1 MKNFFIIN
9 LLFITLYSCGGF
21 EDAGKVLR
29 NEKTKNTDEFLVKKK
44 DPLILP
50 PDYDKI
56 PTPDSKIKNIDDKR
70 KLKNILKAPR
80 EEIIKSTDKSKSLE
94 KKILEK
100 IR

>member
-9 LLFITLYSCGGF
+9 LLFIILYSCGGL

-56 PTPDSKIKNIDDKR
+56 PTPDSKIKNLDDKT
-70 KLKNILKAPR
+70 KLKNILKAPK